1 MAPHTDDMVS
11 VGRVFKMTRRLY
23 DDLNGRDGLSFRYL
37 SMGMSHDYDVAINEG
52 ANMIRVGRKVFE

>member
-11 VGRVFKMTRRLY
+11 VGRVFRMTRQLY
-23 DDLNGRDGLSFRYL
+23 DDLNGRDGLAFRYL